1 MQAQILGRYL
11 RDGLEILKEEVIR
24 GVLGLEGISNLVLP
38 SDESDFDFFSNPNS
52 IFLKLLREGRLWEQL
67 IF

>member
-1 MQAQILGRYL
+1 MRAQILGRYS

-38 SDESDFDFFSNPNS
+38 SDESDFDFFSNSNS
-52 IFLKLLREGRLWEQL
+52 IF
-67 IF
+67 